1 MKVVTAGVLRNA
13 AGALL
18 LVRRGPDE
26 SLSGYWEFPG
36 GKVELDESE
45 HECLK
50 RELKEELAIDV
61 EVGEFIA
68 ENHYVYTH
76 GEFLLKAFEVGL
88 IGGELA
94 LRVHDELVWVDPTE
108 LTSYRLAPADIPIA
122 QSLGEKFE

>member
-1 MKVVTAGVLRNA
+1 MRVVTAGVLRNA
-13 AGALL
+13 DGALL
-18 LVRRGPDE
+18 LVRRGPEE

-68 ENHYVYTH
+68 ENHYVYEH
-76 GEFLLKAFEVGL
+76 GEFLLKAFEVRL
-88 IGGELA
+88 IHGELA
-94 LRVHDELVWVDPTE
+94 LRVHDELAWVNPTE

-122 QSLGEKFE
+122 RSLGKKFE